1 MPVTIEKGK
10 LISRGLQNR
19 NSRFDSSVPRIS
31 VGGLNKPKAASLAE
45 SRYDTALL
53 LTSRQTSLSVA
64 KRRRHSSKTLAIAL
78 ILAGLLSVT
87 ATTANAARKSTC
99 ANSPERAVRACIWH
113 AAKKYKVSYPMLLR
127 KAKCESTLNPKAK
140 SVINR
145 ELELVHAGL
154 FQFRYSPNKYVS
166 DTWKTTPYADRSPW
180 RAKWNSLAAAWMH
193 SVGRGGEWECR

>member
-87 ATTANAARKSTC
+87 ATTANAARKSSC

-113 AAKKYKVSYPMLLR
+113 AAKKYKQHYPTALR
-127 KAKCESTLNPKAK
+127 VAKCESGLNPYSSGIYDGLYQFLPSTWQTTKYRNRDVHSAK
-140 SVINR
+140 
-145 ELELVHAGL
+145 
-154 FQFRYSPNKYVS
+154 Y
-166 DTWKTTPYADRSPW
+166 
-180 RAKWNSLAAAWMH
+180 NSLAAMWMWKH
-193 SVGRGGEWECR
+193 GRAGEWGDCL